1 MKMIKKLF
9 ILVSFIGLLCILNTT
24 VEAAG
29 VSIKTSK
36 STVKP
41 GESFKVTIS
50 VSNSAGYVSASV
62 TNGSGG
68 FGSTWLENGS
78 KSFTCKAGSSGTVTI
93 KTSGTVADFST
104 EKDESA
110 SRSKSVKI
118 QAQTTTTKKDTKKEE
133 TTKNKEEN
141 IKEENKV
148 EIQKEDSNKEES
160 YSLKSLEIE
169 DVELAPEF
177 KSNVFEYTIKVE
189 DKDKLDIKAIANSSN
204 TIINITGNE
213 HLQLGENTIAITLK
227 GQDDKEQV
235 NYQIKVINEKSE
247 LTVAKERILKLER
260 EKKVLIGISIILVVL
275 TIGIAVVSIMKIKQ
289 CKKYSAE

>member
-1 MKMIKKLF
+1 MKMIKKLLLLISLIG
-9 ILVSFIGLLCILNTT
+9 ILFILNTT

-50 VSNSAGYVSASV
+50 VSNGAGYVSASV
-62 TNGSGG
+62 SNGSGG

-78 KSFTCKAGSSGTVTI
+78 KSFTCKAGSSGNVTI

-118 QAQTTTTKKDTKKEE
+118 QAQTTTKKDTDKKTTTKKEE
-133 TTKNKEEN
+133 DKKEEK
-141 IKEENKV
+141 KEEV
-148 EIQKEDSNKEES
+148 QETVQQEES

-169 DVELAPEF
+169 GVELLPEF
-177 KSNVFEYTIKVE
+177 KSDVLQYTVKVA
-189 DKDKLDIKAIANSSN
+189 DKDKLDINAIANSSN
-204 TIINITGNE
+204 TIVNITGNE
-213 HLQLGENTIAITLK
+213 NLQLGENTISITLK
-227 GQDDKEQV
+227 GQDDKEMV
-235 NYQIKVINEKSE
+235 SYQINVIKEKSE
-247 LTVAKERILKLER
+247 LVVAKEKIQKLEKEKRIL
-260 EKKVLIGISIILVVL
+260 IGTNIILVVL
-275 TIGIAVVSIMKIKQ
+275 TVGGISTAIIKM
-289 CKKYSAE
+289 KKYKKYDKE